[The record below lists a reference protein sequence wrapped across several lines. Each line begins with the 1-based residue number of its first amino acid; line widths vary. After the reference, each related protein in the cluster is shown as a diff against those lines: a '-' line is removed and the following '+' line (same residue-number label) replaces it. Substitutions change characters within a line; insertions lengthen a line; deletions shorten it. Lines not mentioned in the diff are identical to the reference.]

1 MPVTIKAFV
10 PGLASVLFTLLGA
23 SATALGQVDPYAAPA
38 SGLETGGLAPPGSG
52 SSTFG
57 DGYSPSAD
65 PTSESL
71 DRAAAEDSGRGLN
84 FVWLNGEGGFG
95 FLGLQSFQGKDLVD
109 RELVK
114 SRQEGPVFGLGAGV
128 YLAKFSLGARFR
140 LGTFD
145 NWQLFT
151 LNAEAGLHL
160 PVHPVLEPYFTLG
173 GGYVGIGSFDPGNTS
188 VDLKGAGVTI
198 RGFNVRAG
206 FGLDVFVSKVVSV
219 GANLT
224 GEVLFLSRAA
234 VDPDEVLDDPEN
246 PTAAEERAADFY
258 ALDGS
263 SIGTAGTLTGVIGL
277 HF

>member
-1 MPVTIKAFV
+1 VTTKPFGF
-10 PGLASVLFTLLGA
+10 PWLASFLLTLLGGA
-23 SATALGQVDPYAAPA
+23 ATALGQSDPYGSPA

-52 SSTFG
+52 SSAYS
-57 DGYSPSAD
+57 DGYSPSSRS
-65 PTSESL
+65 TYENL
-71 DRAAAEDSGRGLN
+71 DRALAEDSGRGLD
-84 FVWLNGEGGFG
+84 FVWLNAEGGFG
-95 FLGLQSFQGKDLVD
+95 FLGLQSFQANDLVD
-109 RELVK
+109 QGWVK
-114 SRQEGPVFGLGAGV
+114 SRQEGPVFGMGAGI

-160 PVHPVLEPYFTLG
+160 PVHPVLEPYFTFG
-173 GGYVGIGSFDPGNTS
+173 GGYVGIGRFEPGDTGI
-188 VDLKGAGVTI
+188 DLKGAGVAI
-198 RGFNVRAG
+198 RGFNARAG
-206 FGLDVFVSKVVSV
+206 FGLDVFVSKVVSL

-234 VDPDEVLDDPEN
+234 VDPDELLDDPNN
-246 PTAAEERAADFY
+246 PSPDEERAAELY
-258 ALDGS
+258 SADGS